1 MGKRT
6 KTLNKW
12 TLVSHVS
19 MSYSEAHPLWTEA
32 RCLADEEEML
42 LDQHSPMWV
51 THIGLRVKRHLSQI
65 V

>member
-1 MGKRT
+1 MS
-6 KTLNKW
+6 
-12 TLVSHVS
+12 VSN
-19 MSYSEAHPLWTEA
+19 SEAHPP
-32 RCLADEEEML
+32 RADEDEIE